1 MSCVT
6 VMTRRQRDK
15 ASSTRVGGMTDA
27 DQQPIVI
34 VGASLAGATA
44 AETLR
49 TEGWSGG
56 IVLIGSETSL
66 PYERPP
72 LSKGVLL
79 GKDQPEVAQLHDQ
92 QWYDDN
98 NIELRLGKTVTAI
111 DPKAH
116 SVTVDDGSQVSY
128 GKLLIATGSRVRR
141 IDVPGAD
148 LPGVHYLRTAE
159 ESQALTDAYA
169 AKPRVVVVGAGWIG
183 LESASAAR
191 ERGCEV
197 TVVEP
202 QATALAAVLGEEI
215 GELFAEFHRQHGV
228 QFRFGTGV
236 EGFEGTDKVTGVR
249 VTGGEVIPA
258 DLVVVGVGVQPNI
271 ELAAD
276 AGIEVATRENGSG
289 IVTGPDLRT
298 SAEDVYAAGDVVRW
312 DHPLF
317 GRPVRVEH
325 WQNAKDTGVSAAKA
339 MLGQDVAHDAIPF
352 FFTDQF
358 DLGMEYAG
366 DVPRGTSYQVVLRGD
381 PKSGA
386 YVAFWLDDDRHVLA
400 GMHVNTWGATD
411 TIQELIRSGKQVDPA
426 RLADTSV
433 ELSEV

>member
-1 MSCVT
+1 M
-6 VMTRRQRDK
+6 
-15 ASSTRVGGMTDA
+15 ADA
-27 DQQPIVI
+27 EQIVI

-49 TEGWSGG
+49 KDGWSGAV
-56 IVLIGSETSL
+56 VLIGSEQSL

-79 GKDQPEVAQLHDQ
+79 GKDETSSAQLHDQ

-98 NIELRLGKTVTAI
+98 NIDLRLGTTATAI
-111 DPKAH
+111 DPAAH
-116 SVTVDDGSQVSY
+116 TVTLDDGSQVPY
-128 GKLLIATGSRVRR
+128 TKLLIATGSRVRTL
-141 IDVPGAD
+141 DVPGAE

-159 ESQALTDAYA
+159 EAQALTDAYA

-183 LESASAAR
+183 LEAASAAR

-202 QATALAAVLGEEI
+202 QSTALASVLGEEV

-236 EGFEGTDKVTGVR
+236 DGFEGTDKVTGVR
-249 VTGGEVIPA
+249 VSGGEVIPA
-258 DLVVVGVGVQPNI
+258 DLVVVGVGVQPNT
-271 ELAAD
+271 ELAEE
-276 AGIEVATRENGSG
+276 AGIEVATRDNGSG
-289 IVTGPDLRT
+289 IVTGADLQT
-298 SAEDVYAAGDVVRW
+298 SVADVYAAGDVVRW

-317 GRPVRVEH
+317 GRFVRVEH
-325 WQNAKDTGVSAAKA
+325 WQNAKDTGASAAKA

-366 DVPRGTSYQVVLRGD
+366 EVPRGTSYQVVLRGD

-386 YVAFWLDDDRHVLA
+386 YVAFWLSDDHHVLA
-400 GMHVNTWGATD
+400 GMHVNTWGAID
-411 TIQELIRSGKQVDPA
+411 AVQSLIRSGKQVDPA

-433 ELSEV
+433 DLADV

>member
-1 MSCVT
+1 
-6 VMTRRQRDK
+6 
-15 ASSTRVGGMTDA
+15 MTDA
-27 DQQPIVI
+27 EQIVI

-44 AETLR
+44 AEELR
-49 TEGWSGG
+49 NDGWTGG
-56 IVLIGSETSL
+56 IVLIGSETKL

-79 GKDQPEVAQLHDQ
+79 GKDQTDVAQLHDQ

-98 NIELRLGKTVTAI
+98 NVDLRLGTTVTGI
-111 DPKAH
+111 DPAAH
-116 SVTVDDGSQVSY
+116 TATLDNGSQVSY
-128 GKLLIATGSRVRR
+128 SKLLIATGSRVRR
-141 IDVPGAD
+141 LDVPGAD
-148 LPGVHYLRTAE
+148 LPGIRYLRTAE

-183 LESASAAR
+183 LEAASAAR

-202 QATALAAVLGEEI
+202 QSTALAAVLGEQV
-215 GELFAEFHRQHGV
+215 GELFAELHRQHGV
-228 QFRFGTGV
+228 NLRFGTGV

-249 VTGGEVIPA
+249 TSDGDVIPA
-258 DLVVVGVGVQPNI
+258 DLVIVGVGVQPNT

-276 AGIEVATRENGSG
+276 AGIEVATPDNGSG

-312 DHPLF
+312 EHPLF

-325 WQNAKDTGVSAAKA
+325 WQNAKDTGKSAAKA

-352 FFTDQF
+352 FFTDQY

-381 PKSGA
+381 PASGA
-386 YVAFWLDDDRHVLA
+386 YLAFWLDDDRRLLA

-411 TIQELIRSGKQVDPA
+411 AVQELIRSRKQLDPD
-426 RLADTSV
+426 RLADSSID
-433 ELSEV
+433 LSEV

>member
-1 MSCVT
+1 M
-6 VMTRRQRDK
+6 R
-15 ASSTRVGGMTDA
+15 MTDA
-27 DQQPIVI
+27 EQIVI

-44 AETLR
+44 AEELR
-49 TEGWSGG
+49 NDGWTGG
-56 IVLIGSETSL
+56 IVLIGSETKL

-79 GKDQPEVAQLHDQ
+79 GKDQTDVAQLHDQ

-98 NIELRLGKTVTAI
+98 NVNLRLGTTVTGI
-111 DPKAH
+111 DTAAH
-116 SVTVDDGSQVSY
+116 TVTLDDGSQVSY
-128 GKLLIATGSRVRR
+128 SKLLIATGSRVRR
-141 IDVPGAD
+141 LDLPGAD
-148 LPGVHYLRTAE
+148 LPGIHYLRTAD

-183 LESASAAR
+183 LEAASAAR

-202 QATALAAVLGEEI
+202 QSTALAAVLGEQV
-215 GELFAEFHRQHGV
+215 GELFADLHRQHGV
-228 QFRFGTGV
+228 DLRFDTGV
-236 EGFEGTDKVTGVR
+236 EGFEGTDKVAGVR
-249 VTGGEVIPA
+249 TSDGEVIPA
-258 DLVVVGVGVQPNI
+258 DLVIVGVGVQPNT

-276 AGIEVATRENGSG
+276 AGIEVATPDNGSG

-312 DHPLF
+312 EHPLF

-325 WQNAKDTGVSAAKA
+325 WQSAKDTGKSAAKA
-339 MLGQDVAHDAIPF
+339 ILGQDVAHDALPF
-352 FFTDQF
+352 FFTDQY

-366 DVPRGTSYQVVLRGD
+366 DVPRGASYQVVLRGD
-381 PKSGA
+381 PASGA
-386 YVAFWLDDDRHVLA
+386 YLAFWLDDDRRLLA

-411 TIQELIRSGKQVDPA
+411 AIQDLIRSGKQLDPA
-426 RLADTSV
+426 RLADASIDLADV
-433 ELSEV
+433 

>member
-1 MSCVT
+1 MS
-6 VMTRRQRDK
+6 
-15 ASSTRVGGMTDA
+15 DA
-27 DQQPIVI
+27 DQQAIVI

-49 TEGWSGG
+49 TEGWTGG
-56 IVLIGSETSL
+56 IVLIGSESSL

-79 GKDQPEVAQLHDQ
+79 GKDQTDVAQLHDQ

-98 NIELRLGKTVTAI
+98 NVELRLGRTVTAI
-111 DPKAH
+111 DPAAH
-116 SVTVDDGSQVSY
+116 TVTVDDGSQVSY
-128 GKLLIATGSRVRR
+128 GKLLIATGSRVRKL
-141 IDVPGAD
+141 DVPGAD
-148 LPGVHYLRTAE
+148 LPGINYLRTAE

-183 LESASAAR
+183 LEAASAAR

-202 QATALAAVLGEEI
+202 QSTALAAVLGEEV

-228 QFRFGTGV
+228 QFRFGAGV

-249 VTGGEVIPA
+249 LAGDEVLPA
-258 DLVVVGVGVQPNI
+258 ELVVVGVGVQPNV

-317 GRPVRVEH
+317 GGPVRVEH
-325 WQNAKDTGVSAAKA
+325 WQNAKDTGKSAAKA

-366 DVPRGTSYQVVLRGD
+366 YVPRGTSYQVVLRGD

-386 YVAFWLDDDRHVLA
+386 YVAFWVDDDRHVLA

-411 TIQELIRSGKQVDPA
+411 AIQDLIRSGKQVEPA

-433 ELSEV
+433 ELADI

>member
-1 MSCVT
+1 MS
-6 VMTRRQRDK
+6 
-15 ASSTRVGGMTDA
+15 DA

-49 TEGWSGG
+49 KEGWNGR
-56 IVLIGSETSL
+56 IVLIGSERAL

-79 GKDQPEVAQLHDQ
+79 GKDKTEVAQLHDQ

-98 NIELRLGKTVTAI
+98 NIELRLGTTVTAI
-111 DPKAH
+111 DSAAH
-116 SVTVDDGSQVSY
+116 TVTLDDDSQVSY
-128 GKLLIATGSRVRR
+128 GKLLIATGSRVRTL
-141 IDVPGAD
+141 DVPGGD
-148 LPGVHYLRTAE
+148 LPGIHYLRTAD

-183 LESASAAR
+183 LEAGAAAR

-202 QATALAAVLGEEI
+202 QSTALAAVLGEQV

-228 QFRFGTGV
+228 QLRFGTGV
-236 EGFEGTDKVTGVR
+236 EAFEGTDKVTGVR
-249 VTGGEVIPA
+249 TSDGEVIPA
-258 DLVVVGVGVQPNI
+258 DLVVVGVGVQPNT

-289 IVTGPDLRT
+289 IVTGADLQS
-298 SAEDVYAAGDVVRW
+298 SAADVYAAGDVVRW

-325 WQNAKDTGVSAAKA
+325 WQNAKDTGKSAAKA
-339 MLGQDVAHDAIPF
+339 ILGQDVAHDAIPF

-381 PKSGA
+381 PASGA
-386 YVAFWLDDDRHVLA
+386 YLAFWLDDDRHLLA
-400 GMHVNTWGATD
+400 GMHVNTWGAID
-411 TIQELIRSGKQVDPA
+411 AIQELIRSKNQFDPG
-426 RLADTSV
+426 RLADASV
-433 ELSEV
+433 ELSDV

>member
-1 MSCVT
+1 
-6 VMTRRQRDK
+6 
-15 ASSTRVGGMTDA
+15 MTDA
-27 DQQPIVI
+27 DQRPIVI
-34 VGASLAGATA
+34 VGASLAAESA
-44 AETLR
+44 ARALR
-49 TEGWSGG
+49 TQGWSGG
-56 IVLIGSETSL
+56 VVLIGSENSL

-79 GKDQPEVAQLHDQ
+79 GKDQTDVAQLHDQ
-92 QWYDDN
+92 QWYDDH

-116 SVTVDDGSQVSY
+116 TVAVDDGSQVSY

-141 IDVPGAD
+141 LDVPGGD

-159 ESQALTDAYA
+159 EAQALTDAYA

-183 LESASAAR
+183 LEAASAAR

-202 QATALAAVLGEEI
+202 QSTALAAVLGEEV
-215 GELFAEFHRQHGV
+215 GQLFAEFHRQHGV
-228 QFRFGTGV
+228 QFRFDTGV

-249 VTGGEVIPA
+249 VAGGEVIPA
-258 DLVVVGVGVQPNI
+258 DLVVVGVGVQPNT
-271 ELAAD
+271 ELAEA

-289 IVTGPDLRT
+289 IVTGPDLQT

-312 DHPLF
+312 NHPLF

-325 WQNAKDTGVSAAKA
+325 WQNAKDTGKTAAKA
-339 MLGQDVAHDAIPF
+339 MLGQEVAHDAIPY

-381 PKSGA
+381 PRSGA
-386 YVAFWLDDDRHVLA
+386 YFAFWLDDDRHVLA
-400 GMHVNTWGATD
+400 GMHVNNWD
-411 TIQELIRSGKQVDPA
+411 TIDAIQDLIRSGKQVDPA
-426 RLADTSV
+426 RLADPSV

>member
-1 MSCVT
+1 
-6 VMTRRQRDK
+6 
-15 ASSTRVGGMTDA
+15 MTDA

-56 IVLIGSETSL
+56 IVLIGSENSL

-79 GKDQPEVAQLHDQ
+79 GKDQTDVAQLHDQ

-98 NIELRLGKTVTAI
+98 TIDLRLGQTVTAI
-111 DPKAH
+111 DPAAH
-116 SVTVDDGSQVSY
+116 RVTLDDGSQVSY
-128 GKLLIATGSRVRR
+128 AKLLIATGSRVRKL
-141 IDVPGAD
+141 DVPGAD

-183 LESASAAR
+183 LEAASAAR

-202 QATALAAVLGEEI
+202 QSTALAAVLGEEI

-228 QFRFGTGV
+228 QFRFGAGV
-236 EGFEGTDKVTGVR
+236 EGFEGTDRVTGVR
-249 VTGGEVIPA
+249 LAGDEVIPA
-258 DLVVVGVGVQPNI
+258 DLVVVGVGVQPNV

-325 WQNAKDTGVSAAKA
+325 WQNAKDTGESAAKA
-339 MLGQDVAHDAIPF
+339 MLGQDVAHDAIPY

-381 PKSGA
+381 PSSGA
-386 YVAFWLDDDRHVLA
+386 YFAFWLDDDRHVLA
-400 GMHVNTWGATD
+400 GMHVNNWD
-411 TIQELIRSGKQVDPA
+411 TIDAIQDLIRSGKQVDPD
-426 RLADTSV
+426 RLTDTSV
-433 ELSEV
+433 ELAEV

>member
-1 MSCVT
+1 MSDV
-6 VMTRRQRDK
+6 
-15 ASSTRVGGMTDA
+15 

-49 TEGWSGG
+49 KEGWNGR
-56 IVLIGSETSL
+56 IVLIGSERAL

-79 GKDQPEVAQLHDQ
+79 GKDKTEVAQLHDQ

-98 NIELRLGKTVTAI
+98 SIELRLGTTVTAI
-111 DPKAH
+111 DSAAH
-116 SVTVDDGSQVSY
+116 TVTLDDDSQVSY
-128 GKLLIATGSRVRR
+128 RKLLIATGSRVRR
-141 IDVPGAD
+141 LDVPGGD
-148 LPGVHYLRTAE
+148 LPGIHYLRTAD
-159 ESQALTDAYA
+159 ESQALTDAYV

-183 LESASAAR
+183 LEAGAAAR

-202 QATALAAVLGEEI
+202 QSTALAAVLGEQV

-228 QFRFGTGV
+228 QLLFGTGV
-236 EGFEGTDKVTGVR
+236 DAFEGTDKLTGVR
-249 VTGGEVIPA
+249 TSDGEVIPA
-258 DLVVVGVGVQPNI
+258 DLVIVGVGVQPNI

-289 IVTGPDLRT
+289 IVTGPDLQS
-298 SAEDVYAAGDVVRW
+298 SASDVYAAGDVVRW

-325 WQNAKDTGVSAAKA
+325 WQNAKDTGKSAAKA
-339 MLGQDVAHDAIPF
+339 ILGQDVAHDAIPF

-366 DVPRGTSYQVVLRGD
+366 DVPRGTSYQVLLRGD
-381 PKSGA
+381 PASGA
-386 YVAFWLDDDRHVLA
+386 YLAFWLDDDRRLLA
-400 GMHVNTWGATD
+400 GMHVNTWGAID
-411 TIQELIRSGKQVDPA
+411 AIQDLIRSKKQLDPD

-433 ELSEV
+433 ELSDV

>member
-1 MSCVT
+1 
-6 VMTRRQRDK
+6 
-15 ASSTRVGGMTDA
+15 MTDA

-79 GKDQPEVAQLHDQ
+79 GKDQTEVAQLHDQ

-98 NIELRLGKTVTAI
+98 SIELRLGKTVTAI

-128 GKLLIATGSRVRR
+128 RKLLIATGSRVRR

-202 QATALAAVLGEEI
+202 QSTALAAVLGEEI

-249 VTGGEVIPA
+249 VSGGEVIPA

-325 WQNAKDTGVSAAKA
+325 WQNAKDTGKSAAKA

>member
-1 MSCVT
+1 
-6 VMTRRQRDK
+6 
-15 ASSTRVGGMTDA
+15 MTDA
-27 DQQPIVI
+27 EQVVI

-44 AETLR
+44 AEELR
-49 TEGWSGG
+49 NDGWTGG
-56 IVLIGSETSL
+56 IVLIGSETKL

-79 GKDQPEVAQLHDQ
+79 GKDQTDVAQLHDQ

-98 NIELRLGKTVTAI
+98 NVDLRLGTTVTGI
-111 DPKAH
+111 DPAAH
-116 SVTVDDGSQVSY
+116 SVTLDDGSQVSY

-141 IDVPGAD
+141 LDVPGAD
-148 LPGVHYLRTAE
+148 LPGIHYLRTAE
-159 ESQALTDAYA
+159 ESQALTDAYT

-183 LESASAAR
+183 LEAASAAR

-197 TVVEP
+197 TAVEP
-202 QATALAAVLGEEI
+202 QSTALAGVLGEQV
-215 GELFAEFHRQHGV
+215 GGLFAELHRQHGV
-228 QFRFGTGV
+228 NLRFGTGV

-249 VTGGEVIPA
+249 IDGGEVIPA
-258 DLVVVGVGVQPNI
+258 ELVIVGVGVQPNT
-271 ELAAD
+271 ELAVD
-276 AGIEVATRENGSG
+276 AGIEVATPDNGSG

-312 DHPLF
+312 EHPLF

-325 WQNAKDTGVSAAKA
+325 WQNAKDTGKSAAKA
-339 MLGQDVAHDAIPF
+339 ILGQDVAHDAIPF
-352 FFTDQF
+352 FFTDQY

-381 PKSGA
+381 PASGA
-386 YVAFWLDDDRHVLA
+386 YLAFWLDDDQRLLA

-411 TIQELIRSGKQVDPA
+411 AIQDLIRSRKQLDPT
-426 RLADTSV
+426 RLADSSV
-433 ELSEV
+433 DLADV

>member
-1 MSCVT
+1 M
-6 VMTRRQRDK
+6 
-15 ASSTRVGGMTDA
+15 ADA
-27 DQQPIVI
+27 EQIVI

-44 AETLR
+44 AEVLR
-49 TEGWSGG
+49 KEGFTGG
-56 IVLIGSETSL
+56 VVLIGSENAL

-79 GKDQPEVAQLHDQ
+79 GKDQTEVAQLHDQ

-98 NIELRLGKTVTAI
+98 AIELRLGKTVTAI
-111 DPKAH
+111 DPAAH
-116 SVTVDDGSQVSY
+116 SVTLDDGSQVSY
-128 GKLLIATGSRVRR
+128 SKLLIATGSRVRKL
-141 IDVPGAD
+141 DVPGAD

-183 LESASAAR
+183 LEAASAAR

-202 QATALAAVLGEEI
+202 QSTALAAVLGEEV

-249 VTGGEVIPA
+249 VSGGEVIPA
-258 DLVVVGVGVQPNI
+258 DLVVVGVGVQPNT
-271 ELAAD
+271 ELAEE

-289 IVTGPDLRT
+289 IVTGPDLQT
-298 SAEDVYAAGDVVRW
+298 SAADVYAAGDVVRW

-317 GRPVRVEH
+317 GRSVRVEH
-325 WQNAKDTGVSAAKA
+325 WQNAKDTGTSAAKA
-339 MLGQDVAHDAIPF
+339 MLGQDVAHDAVPF

-400 GMHVNTWGATD
+400 GMHVNTWGAID
-411 TIQELIRSGKQVDPA
+411 AVRDLIRSGRQVDSA

-433 ELSEV
+433 ELSDI

>member
-1 MSCVT
+1 
-6 VMTRRQRDK
+6 
-15 ASSTRVGGMTDA
+15 MTDA

-79 GKDQPEVAQLHDQ
+79 GKDQTEVAQLHDQ

-98 NIELRLGKTVTAI
+98 SIELRLGKTVTAI

-249 VTGGEVIPA
+249 VSGGEVIPA

-325 WQNAKDTGVSAAKA
+325 WQNAKDTGKSAAKA

>member
-1 MSCVT
+1 
-6 VMTRRQRDK
+6 
-15 ASSTRVGGMTDA
+15 MTDA
-27 DQQPIVI
+27 EQIVI

-49 TEGWSGG
+49 KEGWNGG
-56 IVLIGSETSL
+56 IVLIGTERAL

-79 GKDQPEVAQLHDQ
+79 GKDKTEVAQLHDQ

-98 NIELRLGKTVTAI
+98 SIELRLGTTVTAI
-111 DPKAH
+111 DSAAH
-116 SVTVDDGSQVSY
+116 TVTLDDDSQVSY

-141 IDVPGAD
+141 LDVPGGD
-148 LPGVHYLRTAE
+148 LPGIHYLRTAD

-183 LESASAAR
+183 LEAGAAAR

-202 QATALAAVLGEEI
+202 QSTALAAVLGEQV

-228 QFRFGTGV
+228 ELRFETGV
-236 EGFEGTDKVTGVR
+236 EAFEGTDKVTGVR
-249 VTGGEVIPA
+249 TSDGEVIPA
-258 DLVVVGVGVQPNI
+258 DLVIVGVGVQPNT

-276 AGIEVATRENGSG
+276 AGIEVATRDNGSG
-289 IVTGPDLRT
+289 IVTGSDLQS
-298 SAEDVYAAGDVVRW
+298 SAPDVYAAGDVVRW

-317 GRPVRVEH
+317 GLPVRVEH
-325 WQNAKDTGVSAAKA
+325 WQNAKDTGKSAAKA
-339 MLGQDVAHDAIPF
+339 ILGQDVAHDAIPF

-366 DVPRGTSYQVVLRGD
+366 YVPRGTSYDVVLRGD
-381 PKSGA
+381 PASGA
-386 YVAFWLDDDRHVLA
+386 YLAFWLDDDRHVLA
-400 GMHVNTWGATD
+400 GMHVNTWGAID
-411 TIQELIRSGKQVDPA
+411 AIQDLIRSKKQVDPG
-426 RLADTSV
+426 RLADSSV

>member
-1 MSCVT
+1 MS
-6 VMTRRQRDK
+6 
-15 ASSTRVGGMTDA
+15 DA

-49 TEGWSGG
+49 KEGWNGR
-56 IVLIGSETSL
+56 IVLIGSERAL

-79 GKDQPEVAQLHDQ
+79 GKDKTEVAQLHDQ

-98 NIELRLGKTVTAI
+98 NIELRLGTTVTAI
-111 DPKAH
+111 DSAAH
-116 SVTVDDGSQVSY
+116 TVTLDDDSQVSY
-128 GKLLIATGSRVRR
+128 GKLLIATGSRVRTL
-141 IDVPGAD
+141 DVPGGD
-148 LPGVHYLRTAE
+148 LPGIHYLRTAD

-183 LESASAAR
+183 LEAGAAAR

-202 QATALAAVLGEEI
+202 QSTALAAVLGEQV

-228 QFRFGTGV
+228 QLRFGTGV
-236 EGFEGTDKVTGVR
+236 EAFEGTDKVTGVR
-249 VTGGEVIPA
+249 TSDGEVIPA
-258 DLVVVGVGVQPNI
+258 DLVVVGVGVQPNT

-289 IVTGPDLRT
+289 IVTGADLQS
-298 SAEDVYAAGDVVRW
+298 SAADVYAAGDVVRW

-325 WQNAKDTGVSAAKA
+325 WQNAKDTGKSAAKA
-339 MLGQDVAHDAIPF
+339 ILGQDVAHDAIPF

-381 PKSGA
+381 PTSGA
-386 YVAFWLDDDRHVLA
+386 YLAFWLDDDRHLLA
-400 GMHVNTWGATD
+400 GMHVNTWGAID
-411 TIQELIRSGKQVDPA
+411 AIQELIRSKNQFDPG
-426 RLADTSV
+426 RLADASV
-433 ELSEV
+433 ELSDV

>member
-1 MSCVT
+1 M
-6 VMTRRQRDK
+6 
-15 ASSTRVGGMTDA
+15 ADA
-27 DQQPIVI
+27 EQIVI

-44 AETLR
+44 AGALR
-49 TEGWSGG
+49 TEGWNGG
-56 IVLIGSETSL
+56 IVLIGSENAL

-79 GKDQPEVAQLHDQ
+79 GKDQTAVAQLHDQ
-92 QWYDDN
+92 QWYDER
-98 NIELRLGKTVTAI
+98 NIELRLGTTVTAI
-111 DPKAH
+111 DPAAH
-116 SVTVDDGSQVSY
+116 TVTLEDGSQLSY
-128 GKLLIATGSRVRR
+128 GKLLIATGSRVRTL
-141 IDVPGAD
+141 DVPGAE

-159 ESQALTDAYA
+159 EAQALTDAYA

-183 LESASAAR
+183 LEAASAAR

-202 QATALAAVLGEEI
+202 QSTALASVLGQEV

-236 EGFEGTDKVTGVR
+236 EGFEGTDKVTGVK
-249 VTGGEVIPA
+249 VAGGEVIPA
-258 DLVVVGVGVQPNI
+258 DLVVVGVGVRPNT
-271 ELAAD
+271 ELAEK
-276 AGIEVATRENGSG
+276 AGIEVATPENGSG
-289 IVTGPDLRT
+289 IVTGADLQS
-298 SAEDVYAAGDVVRW
+298 SAADVYAAGDVVRW

-317 GRPVRVEH
+317 GRSVRVEH
-325 WQNAKDTGVSAAKA
+325 WQNAIDTGNTVAKA
-339 MLGQDVAHDAIPF
+339 MLGQDAAHDAIPY

-366 DVPRGTSYQVVLRGD
+366 DVPRGTTYQVVFRGD

-386 YVAFWLDDDRHVLA
+386 YLVFWLDTDHHVLA
-400 GMHVNTWGATD
+400 GMHVNTWD
-411 TIQELIRSGKQVDPA
+411 TIDAVRDLIRSGKQVDPA
-426 RLADTSV
+426 RLADASV

>member
-1 MSCVT
+1 M
-6 VMTRRQRDK
+6 
-15 ASSTRVGGMTDA
+15 ADA
-27 DQQPIVI
+27 EQIVI

-44 AETLR
+44 AEVLR
-49 TEGWSGG
+49 KEGFTGG
-56 IVLIGSETSL
+56 VVLIGSENAL

-79 GKDQPEVAQLHDQ
+79 GKDQTEVAQLHDQ

-98 NIELRLGKTVTAI
+98 AIELRLGKTVTAI
-111 DPKAH
+111 DPAAH
-116 SVTVDDGSQVSY
+116 SVTLDDGSQVSY
-128 GKLLIATGSRVRR
+128 SKLLIATGSRVRKL
-141 IDVPGAD
+141 DVPGAD

-183 LESASAAR
+183 LEAASAAR

-202 QATALAAVLGEEI
+202 QSTALAAVLGEEV
-215 GELFAEFHRQHGV
+215 GELFAKFHRQHGV

-249 VTGGEVIPA
+249 VSGGEVIPA
-258 DLVVVGVGVQPNI
+258 DLVVVGVGVQPNT
-271 ELAAD
+271 ELAEE

-289 IVTGPDLRT
+289 IVTGPDLQT
-298 SAEDVYAAGDVVRW
+298 SAADVYAAGDVVRW

-317 GRPVRVEH
+317 GRSVRVEH
-325 WQNAKDTGVSAAKA
+325 WQNAKDTGTSAAKA
-339 MLGQDVAHDAIPF
+339 MLGQDVAHDAVPF

-400 GMHVNTWGATD
+400 GMHVNTWGAID
-411 TIQELIRSGKQVDPA
+411 AVRDLIRSGRQVDSA

-433 ELSEV
+433 ELSDI

>member
-1 MSCVT
+1 M
-6 VMTRRQRDK
+6 
-15 ASSTRVGGMTDA
+15 ADA
-27 DQQPIVI
+27 EQIVI

-49 TEGWSGG
+49 KDGWSGG
-56 IVLIGSETSL
+56 IVLIGSEQSL

-72 LSKGVLL
+72 LSKDVLL
-79 GKDQPEVAQLHDQ
+79 GKAETGSAQLHDQ

-98 NIELRLGKTVTAI
+98 TIELRLGTTVTAI
-111 DPKAH
+111 DPAVH
-116 SVTVDDGSQVSY
+116 TVTLDDGSQVQY
-128 GKLLIATGSRVRR
+128 AKLLIATGSRVRHL
-141 IDVPGAD
+141 DVPGAELD
-148 LPGVHYLRTAE
+148 GVRYLRTAE

-183 LESASAAR
+183 LEAASAAR

-202 QATALAAVLGEEI
+202 QSTALAAVLGEEI

-236 EGFEGTDKVTGVR
+236 EGFEGDGKVTGVR
-249 VTGGEVIPA
+249 VSGGEVLPA
-258 DLVVVGVGVQPNI
+258 DLVIVGVGVRPNT
-271 ELAAD
+271 ELAEE
-276 AGIEVATRENGSG
+276 AGIEVATPENGSG
-289 IVTGPDLRT
+289 IVTGPDLQT
-298 SAEDVYAAGDVVRW
+298 SAADVYAAGDVVRW
-312 DHPLF
+312 EHPLF

-366 DVPRGTSYQVVLRGD
+366 DIPRGTSYQVVLRGD

-400 GMHVNTWGATD
+400 GMHVNTWGAID
-411 TIQELIRSGKQVDPA
+411 AVRDLIRSGKQVDPA

-433 ELSEV
+433 ELSDV